1 LKPISIKW
9 SREELKAYDN
19 VGIKEQDERGEREK
33 AMQAAAQK
41 AREEKENEA
50 IIEMYKDNVPSNK
63 IALCLNIRE
72 EKVLK
77 IITNHINK

>member
-1 LKPISIKW
+1 
-9 SREELKAYDN
+9 LKAYDN

-63 IALCLNIRE
+63 IALYLNIRE

>member
-63 IALCLNIRE
+63 IALYLNIRE

>member
-1 LKPISIKW
+1 MKPISIKW

-63 IALCLNIRE
+63 IALYLNIRE